1 MIKQFLKDSLV
12 YAVASLL
19 SRGLSFL
26 LVPFYSRYLSKQD
39 FGLLDIGI
47 SVVVIANVLETS
59 C

>member
-12 YAVASLL
+12 YAAASLL

-39 FGLLDIGI
+39 FGLLDIGM
-47 SVVVIANVLETS
+47 SLVVIANVLETS